1 MSSIIASPFGYG
13 LPYTSLF
20 SVPKTQTTKRRP
32 ADHFWDK
39 AIAPPLPAPA
49 APQIEHKLAHTETNS
64 TWLDADTPAYS
75 DSEDEST
82 NRRQANHYPKKTK
95 NFSRIRQIA
104 FRAFV
109 PKVGSN
115 KQSTVVATE
124 IISQQKIS
132 KLDSNGKI
140 EKRSGFTIFNSWR
153 VKSKGANIYAKKM
166 VAVVR
171 QRISSK
177 SPEDQKPKTW
187 EEFHRSYAAEQ
198 IDVFDP
204 PMPPMGLD
212 GDKPSAFDNR
222 FYMPPRPENE
232 RTRQL
237 VVNRLGLYGSKP
249 FDPSDEGTQKAAK
262 RTALAEKLELEGTAP
277 KTLNEAFVPPPTP
290 SVSDMGVEATVAMMD
305 GVRSGKLPPETL
317 EQHPVFRKIVKQ
329 CRELFGTSISML
341 TIMDED
347 RQIFLAETGLHGM
360 REVSRDVTFC
370 AHTVLSGRKGFTI
383 LDTHK
388 DWRFNNGPLVQNFN
402 SRFYCGVP
410 LMAPNLDGTEE
421 SDMAAC
427 PLGTLCVVDDK
438 PRDEFGVDERKK
450 LVYMAEY
457 ARREIEKWFLNKMAQ
472 KMETLEDSH
481 KNFVQEAEKV
491 GGEEDESG
499 DQAVTEALV
508 DTSPSPAEDVST
520 PEPRRTPVRNSS
532 LTALMNIPSSI
543 ISPSPSSIGDTPLK
557 KTPTL
562 QSQGPKIFED
572 GKSAIKPK
580 MQKIFDLATKLVG
593 DTLDL
598 SLVYLIA
605 VKPAREGSTESDQ
618 TVVLSGYNLP
628 SPLPVFDPKLHLRA
642 LHAAEGGLLYQNPS
656 TSEAEEAGLKSVT
669 LASDPYAS
677 AMIIRVG
684 EEPNGNSGGFLLAGF
699 TSDAKRV
706 IGGEDVSYMKQF
718 SGELSRYTSKLKL
731 Q

>member
-1 MSSIIASPFGYG
+1 MSDIIASPLGYG
-13 LPYTSLF
+13 LPYSSLF
-20 SVPKTQTTKRRP
+20 SVPKAHPSKRRP
-32 ADHFWDK
+32 AGHFWDK
-39 AIAPPLPAPA
+39 AVAPPLPAPA
-49 APQIEHKLAHTETNS
+49 APEIENELLATQTNS
-64 TWLDADTPAYS
+64 TWLDADTAAYS
-75 DSEDEST
+75 ESEDET
-82 NRRQANHYPKKTK
+82 PNRRIPNYYAKKTK
-95 NFSRIRQIA
+95 NLSRIRQIA

-109 PKVGSN
+109 PKAGSN

-124 IISQQKIS
+124 IISQQKLV
-132 KLDSNGKI
+132 KLDSNGKG
-140 EKRSGFTIFNSWR
+140 ERRSGFAIFNSWR
-153 VKSKGANIYAKKM
+153 IKSKGANTYAKKM

-171 QRISSK
+171 LRISSK
-177 SPEDQKPKTW
+177 SPEEDKPKTW
-187 EEFHRSYAAEQ
+187 EEYHRSYAAER

-232 RTRQL
+232 RMRQL
-237 VVNRLGLYGSKP
+237 VVNRLGLYGPKS
-249 FDPSDEGTQKAAK
+249 FDPSEEATEQACK
-262 RTALAEKLELEGTAP
+262 RTELAEKLEQEGKAP
-277 KTLNEAFVPPPTP
+277 KTLNEAFVPPPAP
-290 SVSDMGVEATVAMMD
+290 GVSDMGVEATVAMMD

-329 CRELFGTSISML
+329 CRDLFGTSISML

-421 SDMAAC
+421 SDKAAC

-472 KMETLEDSH
+472 KMDTLQDSH

-491 GGEEDESG
+491 GDEEDESG
-499 DQAVTEALV
+499 SQTEALDNSAPV
-508 DTSPSPAEDVST
+508 QDLST

-532 LTALMNIPSSI
+532 LSALMNLPSSI
-543 ISPSPSSIGDTPLK
+543 ISPSPSSVGETSLK
-557 KTPTL
+557 KAPTVTT
-562 QSQGPKIFED
+562 QGPKLFED

-605 VKPAREGSTESDQ
+605 VKPASEGSVESDQ
-618 TVVLSGYNLP
+618 TVILSGYNLP

-642 LHAAEGGLLYQNPS
+642 LRAAEGGLLYQNPS
-656 TSEAEEAGLKSVT
+656 IEESEEAGLKSVA
-669 LASDPYAS
+669 LASNPYAS

-684 EEPNGNSGGFLLAGF
+684 EETSGDNGGFLLAGF

-718 SGELSRYTSKLKL
+718 ASELARYTSKLRL